1 MKQHTDPANRIP
13 APARKA
19 LILLFWLLVWEFAAV
34 KLQNQ
39 ILLASP
45 VQTFQ
50 ALLLLMGQVSFWQ
63 SVCFS
68 FARICAGFLLALVVG
83 ALAAVLASVS
93 RLIRELITPVLL
105 LIKAVPV
112 ASFVIL
118 ALLWVSSKNLSVLI
132 SFLMVLPVIYTNLLT
147 GIRETDR
154 QLLQMAEVFQLGQAA
169 KLRYLYLPQI
179 LPYFV
184 SACSVGLGFCFKS
197 GIAAEVIGLPTG
209 SIGEN
214 LYEAKLY
221 LMTPELFA
229 WTFVIIII
237 SFLFEKL
244 VMKLIRLLTSALSGK
259 SSIAY
264 LVSTDS
270 RSERRLP

>member
-13 APARKA
+13 APARKV

-50 ALLLLMGQVSFWQ
+50 ALFHLAGQGFFWQ

-68 FARICAGFLLALVVG
+68 FARISAGFLLALTVG
-83 ALAAVLASVS
+83 GLLAVLASVS
-93 RLIRELITPVLL
+93 RLIRELITPILL
-105 LIKAVPV
+105 LIKAIPV

-132 SFLMVLPVIYTNLLT
+132 SFLMVLPVIYTNLLA

-154 QLLQMAEVFQLGQAA
+154 QLLQMAEVFDIGIPQRI
-169 KLRYLYLPQI
+169 RYLYLPHV

-209 SIGEN
+209 SIGEQ

-244 VMKLIRLLTSALSGK
+244 VMKLIRLLAANCSGK
-259 SSIAY
+259 NDIGY
-264 LVSTDS
+264 LSCTDS
-270 RSERRLP
+270 RSERSSV